1 MADGIE
7 VIIQGQPKVESFV
20 GEFACKSEHQESI
33 SWDKSKHTP
42 EVPPAQNMEKLLFH
56 KKNMG
61 EDILVPKNLLTQSGL
76 HTYLKLKFM
85 TWLDKCLQ
93 EMKACTRNKMLKN
106 EMIII

>member
-56 KKNMG
+56 KKKYG
-61 EDILVPKNLLTQSGL
+61 RRYISP
-76 HTYLKLKFM
+76 
-85 TWLDKCLQ
+85 
-93 EMKACTRNKMLKN
+93 
-106 EMIII
+106 